1 MTVWYSPKARYPE
14 CEVNWALGSITM
26 HKASRCNQISVE
38 LIQTLKD
45 DPVKVLHSM
54 WQKIWKTQ
62 QWPQDWKR
70 SIFISIP
77 KKGIARECSN
87 SHTIAL
93 VPHTSKVT
101 LKIFKP
107 GFNSMWTM
115 NFQKFK
121 LDLKRQRNQRSS
133 CQHLSKKHLF
143 LLYWL
148 QIMNT
153 LKNSPR
159 DGNTRPPD
167 LPPEKSVCR
176 SRSNS

>member
-1 MTVWYSPKARYPE
+1 
-14 CEVNWALGSITM
+14 M

-38 LIQTLKD
+38 LFQILKD

-54 WQKIWKTQ
+54 WQKIWKNQ

-77 KKGIARECSN
+77 KKGIARKCSN
-87 SHTIAL
+87 YHTIAL

-115 NFQKFK
+115 NFQMFK
-121 LDLKRQRNQRSS
+121 LNLKRQRNQRSS
-133 CQHLSKKHLF
+133 CQHLSKKHLL

-148 QIMNT
+148 HQSFDCVDFNK

-159 DGNTRPPD
+159 DENTRWPY